1 MVVWGRIRW
10 NSTWGRRRTAKLV
23 SMSVL
28 SARHGDVTVITLNN
42 PAKRNALTA
51 QFAREIAE
59 AIREA
64 SAGEVA
70 EDRQARAIL
79 LRGEGPAFCAGADLG
94 GGVYGDDFWASITDM
109 LNAITESPVP
119 VIADVQGPAVGAG
132 CQLILACDLR
142 VFGERGVCWIPVAK
156 HAFAMDDW
164 TIRRA
169 RELLGGSVARNLLLG
184 GAQVGTE
191 QALALG
197 FAMSK
202 ASVADQRDEP
212 LEIAQSIAGGAP
224 LSMEH
229 SKRVLNHED
238 PANDAELQQMF
249 TDVWASEDASEARRA
264 RAEQRAPHFTGR

>member
-1 MVVWGRIRW
+1 
-10 NSTWGRRRTAKLV
+10 
-23 SMSVL
+23 MSVL
-28 SARHGDVTVITLNN
+28 SSRHGDVTVITLNN
-42 PAKRNALTA
+42 PAKRNAVTA
-51 QFAREIAE
+51 QVARDVA
-59 AIREA
+59 AAVREA
-64 SAGEVA
+64 SAGDVA

-79 LRGEGPAFCAGADLG
+79 IRGEGPAFCAGADLS
-94 GGVYGDDFWASITDM
+94 GGVYGDDFWGSLTDMLASIT
-109 LNAITESPVP
+109 ECPVP

-142 VFGERGVCWIPVAK
+142 VFGEGGVCWIPVAK

-169 RELLGGSVARNLLLG
+169 KELLGGSVARNMLLG
-184 GAQVGTE
+184 GAQVGVE

-197 FAMSK
+197 FAMRK
-202 ASVADQRDEP
+202 ASVTEQRDEP
-212 LEIAQSIAGGAP
+212 LEFAQAVAGGAP

-229 SKRVLNHED
+229 AKRVLNHKD

-249 TDVWASEDASEARRA
+249 TDVWNSEDAREARKA